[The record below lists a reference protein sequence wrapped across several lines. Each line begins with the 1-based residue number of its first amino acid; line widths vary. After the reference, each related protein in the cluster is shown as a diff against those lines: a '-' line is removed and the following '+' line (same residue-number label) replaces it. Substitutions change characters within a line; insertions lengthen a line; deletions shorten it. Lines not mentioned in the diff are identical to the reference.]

1 MSKLKELIFKSPTT
15 IIATFAIILIA
26 TVGLSETL
34 FGDLTA
40 TDSLKPL
47 WVIIPVMSAVAL
59 YLIFAKKE

>member
-1 MSKLKELIFKSPTT
+1 MNKIKELIFKNVWT

-26 TVGLSETL
+26 TVGLSETI

-47 WVIIPVMSAVAL
+47 WVIIPVMAAVAL